1 MDLGCTLKV
10 ASTEFANK
18 LNLGSNAMQGG
29 NWLKNYNAMLFI

>member
-18 LNLGSNAMQGG
+18 LNLGSNARG

>member
-18 LNLGSNAMQGG
+18 LNLGSNARGK
-29 NWLKNYNAMLFI
+29 LAEKL